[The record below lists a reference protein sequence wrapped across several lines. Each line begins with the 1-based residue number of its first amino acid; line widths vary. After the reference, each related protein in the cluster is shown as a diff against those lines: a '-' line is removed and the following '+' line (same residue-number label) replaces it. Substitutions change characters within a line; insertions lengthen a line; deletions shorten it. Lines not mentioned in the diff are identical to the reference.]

1 MLAIAPEL
9 MNQLLAGTAGFVML
23 GAAVYLVRPLVV
35 AWARRIEHGAGAA
48 APAELEELRAR
59 MQELEARESRL
70 VELEERL
77 DFTERLLTR
86 QDRLALPDEA
96 DTPPEA
102 LPAAR

>member
-1 MLAIAPEL
+1 MDFSPEVL
-9 MNQLLAGTAGFVML
+9 NRLGPILGGFTITF
-23 GAAVYLVRPLVV
+23 AAVYLLTPLVR
-35 AWARRIEHGAGAA
+35 AWARRIEAGSGVAGAG
-48 APAELEELRAR
+48 ELQELRAR
-59 MQELEARESRL
+59 VQELEAREIRL